1 MRKLYENIYIFNLK
15 NIFLTTLSKHILK
28 IGFVAKE
35 GEHYKMLLALDWG
48 LKGNG
53 QSIKISSLSFEN
65 LTTSLQS
72 IEIGA
77 CIRIGDLGQPNILVP
92 Y

>member
-1 MRKLYENIYIFNLK
+1 MLVFWEKHG

-65 LTTSLQS
+65 LTTTSLQS
-72 IEIGA
+72 IAIGA